1 MTSPVAPTLF
11 KSAPAVL
18 KTLLDSS
25 ILLASITA
33 VALNAFFNSGNLATI
48 NAPVAMAG
56 HV

>member
-1 MTSPVAPTLF
+1 MTPLVALTLF

-18 KTLLDSS
+18 KTLSGCS

-33 VALNAFFNSGNLATI
+33 VALNAFFNSGNLATT

>member
-18 KTLLDSS
+18 KTLLDSG

-33 VALNAFFNSGNLATI
+33 VALNAFFISGNLATT